1 MRFKFTSLPLYSILS
16 ILAYFHD
23 IFWALHHCIEPASI
37 HPSLVSP
44 HVEIEARHVC
54 LHISLSYATWCASL
68 QPFHPNLVFISLST
82 VLLQVSFGLPFFL
95 LPSGFQVNATLTW
108 LLGSLLSMCPIYLQR
123 LSRIVSLTGLVLV
136 RRYSSSFEIFIGHL
150 IFRIFVKHTR
160 WNPSSLSSSVP
171 VTLHSSAPYR
181 YYIA

>member
-1 MRFKFTSLPLYSILS
+1 MWRLRPDTF
-16 ILAYFHD
+16 
-23 IFWALHHCIEPASI
+23 
-37 HPSLVSP
+37 
-44 HVEIEARHVC
+44 
-54 LHISLSYATWCASL
+54 ASL

-82 VLLQVSFGLPFFL
+82 VLLELSIGLPFFL

-150 IFRIFVKHTR
+150 IFMIFFKHTR
-160 WNPSSLSSSVP
+160 WNPSSLRSSVP
-171 VTLHSSAPYR
+171 VTLHSSAPYSR
-181 YYIA
+181 TGITLLWNKRSFVFRLYDSEEVHSMYIYILQKSQFRNFHPYQYER